1 MQIGYV
7 NVFVSDLERAITF
20 YRDKLKMSLQFAS
33 PDHGYAS
40 FSAGTVRLG
49 IALPGEDYTHL
60 LGRHTGIGL
69 VVADLDAEF
78 ARLTALG
85 VRFTM
90 PPTRQPWGGVM
101 AMVADPDGNVF
112 YLDQLAAAAQ
122 ETFLA

>member
-1 MQIGYV
+1 MSTMQIGYV
-7 NVFVSDLERAITF
+7 NVFVSDLERAISF
-20 YRDKLKMSLQFAS
+20 YRDKLKLSLQFSS

-49 IALPGEDYTHL
+49 IALPGADHANL

-78 ARLTALG
+78 ARLTSLG
-85 VRFTM
+85 VQFPM

-101 AMVADPDGNVF
+101 ALVADPDGNVF
-112 YLDQLAAAAQ
+112 YVDQAAPEAH
-122 ETFLA
+122 

>member
-1 MQIGYV
+1 MQVGYV
-7 NVFVSDLERAITF
+7 NVFVSDLERAISF
-20 YRDKLKMSLQFAS
+20 YRDKLKLSLQFSS

-49 IALPGEDYTHL
+49 IALPGADHADL

-78 ARLTALG
+78 ARLTSLG
-85 VRFTM
+85 VQFPM

-101 AMVADPDGNVF
+101 ALVADPDGNVF
-112 YLDQLAAAAQ
+112 YVDQAAPEAH
-122 ETFLA
+122 